1 MKGNDDVTFSNTLTN
16 SALDDLKIKHDDALK
31 NQYENK
37 VFTSNL
43 KNDNHYF
50 YAKKSEGSPLDGF
63 HVEESESEYRYYEL
77 ERQNS
82 KVKLIDKRY

>member
-1 MKGNDDVTFSNTLTN
+1 MKGNDDVTFSNTLRN
-16 SALDDLKIKHDDALK
+16 STLDDLKIKHDDALK

-50 YAKKSEGSPLDGF
+50 YAKKPEDGF
-63 HVEESESEYRYYEL
+63 HVEESESESEYRYYEL